1 MSLQSIL
8 GHEKQEEKRSARD
21 ERQGSGEDYDSITD
35 LMEEGLCLYM
45 TQILTELFKA
55 HSIIN
60 YNKTLNGAVKDK
72 SIMGFESNQ
81 LVNVMLYDPW
91 GEYKLVEKY
100 EMEEQ
105 KRNENKIQNKDQQK
119 PDNQDD
125 KQSQKPASDNGN
137 AAAIA
142 KKKKPV
148 FEDVLYNDIV
158 C

>member
-1 MSLQSIL
+1 MALQSIL
-8 GHEKQEEKRSARD
+8 ASEKQEDRRSIRD
-21 ERQGSGEDYDSITD
+21 ERLSGGDDIDSVVD
-35 LMEEGLCLYM
+35 LMEDGLSLYM

-72 SIMGFESNQ
+72 SIIGFESNQ

-119 PDNQDD
+119 PDNQED
-125 KQSQKPASDNGN
+125 KQSQKPASDNAN
-137 AAAIA
+137 VAALA

-148 FEDVLYNDIV
+148 FEDVKLP
-158 C
+158 